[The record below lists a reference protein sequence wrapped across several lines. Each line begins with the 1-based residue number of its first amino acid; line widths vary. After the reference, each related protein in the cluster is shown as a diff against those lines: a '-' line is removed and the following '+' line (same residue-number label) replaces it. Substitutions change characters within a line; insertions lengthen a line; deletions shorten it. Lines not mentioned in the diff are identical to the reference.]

1 MSTTAES
8 SVAALPATVGDRDH
22 PPDHGASDGAAGQ
35 GVVEPILPLPFPLE
49 RREQSGVRVCV
60 VLPAFN
66 EAQILPRTYA
76 ALKEKLDEIGLSW
89 TVLFV
94 NDGSRDES
102 AAVLDSL
109 RRADDRV
116 GYILLARNFGHQ
128 AALTA
133 GLDYAE
139 GDVIIT
145 MDADLQHPPAVIPQ
159 LLAAWRAGYDVVHT
173 RKLVTEGLSM
183 TRDLTT
189 RVAYRLIQRV
199 SKVTIIPHASDFR
212 LMDRS
217 AVDVLRQLP
226 ETNRLYRGLMPWLG
240 FRQCVVP
247 IVAAE
252 RAAGR
257 SQYGVRQLLGLF
269 AKAFFDFSSAP
280 LHVGLLLGGA
290 AVVLSA
296 LYMLFILAWLVF
308 AERTPPGWA
317 SSVSVT
323 LLLGSISLAFSG
335 IIGVYV
341 ARIYD
346 QVRARPTYVASRVR
360 VGNANSGD

>member
-1 MSTTAES
+1 
-8 SVAALPATVGDRDH
+8 
-22 PPDHGASDGAAGQ
+22 
-35 GVVEPILPLPFPLE
+35 
-49 RREQSGVRVCV
+49 

-66 EAQILPRTYA
+66 EAEVLPRTYSTLRA
-76 ALKEKLDEIGLSW
+76 KLDELGLPW
-89 TVLFV
+89 TVLYV
-94 NDGSRDES
+94 NDGSRDNS

-109 RRADDRV
+109 HRADDRV

-133 GLDYAE
+133 GLDHAH
-139 GDVIIT
+139 GDILIT

-159 LLAAWRAGYDVVHT
+159 LLAAWREGYDVVHT
-173 RKLVTEGLSM
+173 RKVLTQGLSP
-183 TRDLTT
+183 TRDVTT

-199 SKVTIIPHASDFR
+199 SKVAIIPHASDFR

-217 AVDVLRQLP
+217 AVDVVRQLP
-226 ETNRLYRGLMPWLG
+226 ETNRLYRGLVPWLG
-240 FRQCVVP
+240 FRQCVIP

-257 SQYGVRQLLGLF
+257 SQYGTRQLLGLF

-280 LHVGLLLGGA
+280 LHVGLFLGGIA
-290 AVVLSA
+290 MAMSA
-296 LYMLFILAWLVF
+296 LYMLFIVGWIVF
-308 AERTPPGWA
+308 GERTPPGWA
-317 SSVSVT
+317 STVSVT
-323 LLLGSISLAFSG
+323 MLLGSISLAFSG

-346 QVRARPTYVASRVR
+346 QVRARPTYIASRVR
-360 VGNANSGD
+360 VGRVNDGD

>member
-1 MSTTAES
+1 MDGP
-8 SVAALPATVGDRDH
+8 AAMGDI
-22 PPDHGASDGAAGQ
+22 
-35 GVVEPILPLPFPLE
+35 EPILPLPFPLE
-49 RREQSGVRVCV
+49 SRQQSNIRVCV

-66 EAQILPRTYA
+66 EAQVLPETYT
-76 ALKEKLDEIGLSW
+76 ALRAKLEEIGLSW
-89 TVLFV
+89 TLLFV

-109 RRADDRV
+109 RQADKRV

-133 GLDYAE
+133 GLDHAD

-159 LLAAWRAGYDVVHT
+159 LIAAWRAGYDVVHT
-173 RKLVTEGLSM
+173 RKLVTEGLSVA
-183 TRDLTT
+183 RDLTT
-189 RVAYRLIQRV
+189 RIAYRLIQRV
-199 SKVTIIPHASDFR
+199 SRVTIIPHASDFR
-212 LMDRS
+212 LMDRA
-217 AVDVLRQLP
+217 AVDVVRQLP

-290 AVVLSA
+290 AVALSA
-296 LYMLFILAWLVF
+296 LYMLFILGWLVF
-308 AERTPPGWA
+308 GERTPPGWA

-323 LLLGSISLAFSG
+323 LMLGSITLAFSG

-360 VGNANSGD
+360 LGDANSGD